1 MRRLRVV
8 VLFATLVSVS
18 GFATLTLAA
27 VPYILV
33 QGSTYQEGC
42 FAPCLCPMLISAPL
56 AGTFRMDSLPPS
68 DVFDSYAVEDV
79 RWFAAS
85 DAVTRKITGSGTYK
99 ISETA
104 DQQDMTLDL
113 TIDQNPPA
121 TFTSGM
127 VPITVRFPDVTT
139 TISMNGGVCRDT
151 VMHVQARPTPRL
163 DVERDV
169 LVWDSGLEIPGYD
182 VVVGK
187 LRALRETGGDF
198 SVAISG
204 CLANDLHDHTAPF
217 FETPLPNEGLFVLV
231 RAGASTYDT
240 GAPSQVRSRDPGI
253 AASPNACP

>member
-1 MRRLRVV
+1 MRRLRV
-8 VLFATLVSVS
+8 LFCLAAFVSAACFVTLAS
-18 GFATLTLAA
+18 AA

-42 FAPCLCPMLISAPL
+42 FAPCVCPVLISAPL
-56 AGTFRMDSLPPS
+56 FGTFRVDPLPPS
-68 DVFDSYAVEDV
+68 DVFDSYAVDDV
-79 RWFAAS
+79 RWFAVS

-99 ISETA
+99 ISEAA
-104 DQQDMTLDL
+104 DEQDMSLDL

-139 TISMNGGVCRDT
+139 TISMNGGVCHDT
-151 VMHVQARPTPRL
+151 VMHLEARPTPRV
-163 DVERDV
+163 DVERDL
-169 LVWDSGLEIPGYD
+169 LVWDSGLETPGYD

-187 LRALRETGGDF
+187 LRVLRESGGDF
-198 SVAISG
+198 SMAISE
-204 CLANDLHDHTAPF
+204 CLANDLHDHTTPF
-217 FETPLPNEGLFVLV
+217 LESPPPNEGLFVLV
-231 RAGASTYDT
+231 RAGESTYDT